1 MQRLYGIL
9 GDQKKRLIKTTLSD
23 KVPDKITISVMPSGS
38 RTTELYGLPK
48 THKSDA
54 PLRPIVSAC
63 GEPFDKLAWFLERII
78 TPLLAFVPAHLTNT
92 DDYLHRLRTQ
102 CPRGLPAGAIV
113 FYIDVTNLYGN
124 VPTSEAITATLC
136 LIETS
141 RQN

>member
-38 RTTELYGLPK
+38 RTTELYGVPK
-48 THKSDA
+48 TYESGA

-63 GEPFDKLAWFLERII
+63 GEPFDKLACFLIRII

-113 FYIDVTNLYGN
+113 FDIDVTNLYGN

-136 LIETS
+136 LIEAS